1 MRLCRLCLAEKNV
14 IPVLPASVLNKEPR
28 TADIAWSSSLEAGTG
43 ANKRH
48 NNTAT
53 CYEITGWV
61 LNNKS
66 EMV

>member
-1 MRLCRLCLAEKNV
+1 MSSLLSGKNV
-14 IPVLPASVLNKEPR
+14 ISFLPASVLNKEPR
-28 TADIAWSSSLEAGTG
+28 TADITWSSSLKAGTE

-48 NNTAT
+48 NNTT
-53 CYEITGWV
+53 TRYEITGWV